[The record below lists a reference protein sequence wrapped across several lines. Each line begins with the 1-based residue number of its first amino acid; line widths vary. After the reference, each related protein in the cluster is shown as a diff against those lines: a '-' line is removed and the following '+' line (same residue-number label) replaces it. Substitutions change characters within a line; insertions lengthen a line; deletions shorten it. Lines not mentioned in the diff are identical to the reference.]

1 MGEDAKKQYV
11 TVTGE
16 GLTIDPWSALLG
28 LLDLNKNKVT
38 FHTGVFPY
46 IEKHSETTS
55 HKALEPLQSRGAHIH
70 AASIVLDGFYKPHNI
85 YLDS

>member
-1 MGEDAKKQYV
+1 MGEDAKKQHV

-16 GLTIDPWSALLG
+16 GLTIHGW
-28 LLDLNKNKVT
+28 NKVT

-46 IEKHSETTS
+46 IEKHSETTG
-55 HKALEPLQSRGAHIH
+55 HKTWEPLQSRGAHIH

-85 YLDS
+85 YLDSGFNS